1 MMPRQ
6 YDGAIQL
13 VLFDVDG
20 VLTDGKLHIT
30 GEGESMKTF
39 HAQDGVAIAL
49 LRAHGIRSGIL
60 SGKHSAALAWRAEQ
74 LRVDV
79 LVTGCDDK
87 RAAYERIKLE
97 RHLADSQIAYVG
109 DDVIDLPVLE
119 AVGMSYAP
127 ANAHRLVR
135 QRVNRVTAC
144 AGGEGVAREVAEHIL
159 FKAGLSLEESYWP
172 LLAQWGSHDITQ

>member
-1 MMPRQ
+1 MMSGL
-6 YDGAIQL
+6 YGGAIRL

-20 VLTDGKLHIT
+20 VLTDGKLFIT

-49 LRAHGIRSGIL
+49 LRTHGIRSGFL
-60 SGKHSAALAWRAEQ
+60 SGKHSAALTWRAKQ

-79 LVTGCDDK
+79 LITGCDDK
-87 RAAYERIKLE
+87 RAAYEKIKLE
-97 RHLADSQIAYVG
+97 HEMADSQIAYVG
-109 DDVIDLPVLE
+109 DDIIDLPVLE
-119 AVGMSYAP
+119 TVGMSYAP

-135 QRVNRVTAC
+135 QRVDRVTAC

-159 FKAGLSLEESYWP
+159 SKAGLSLEESYAP
-172 LLAQWGSHDITQ
+172 LLAQWESHGIVQ

>member
-6 YDGAIQL
+6 YDGAIRL

-30 GEGESMKTF
+30 SEGESLKTF
-39 HAQDGVAIAL
+39 HAQDGVAVAL

-60 SGKHSAALAWRAEQ
+60 SGKRSAALTWRAEQ

-97 RHLADSQIAYVG
+97 QNLADSQIGCVC
-109 DDVIDLPVLE
+109 DD
-119 AVGMSYAP
+119 
-127 ANAHRLVR
+127 
-135 QRVNRVTAC
+135 
-144 AGGEGVAREVAEHIL
+144 
-159 FKAGLSLEESYWP
+159 
-172 LLAQWGSHDITQ
+172 